1 MKELALRYL
10 RLCGSAVLLAVVVA
24 LVISGI
30 G

>member
-1 MKELALRYL
+1 MKEITIRYL

-24 LVISGI
+24 LIISGI